1 MGAPTPH
8 CNDEVP
14 AYEELYSQ
22 PPSNPST
29 GVGASIEVPSEQ
41 TPSSISIHSSLPNNH
56 NHHHRLTPPQYP
68 PSPII
73 HDYTNELLYAQY
85 SHIPTTAADTRDL
98 TIDIERTAHK
108 HHPHPQRST
117 LSPSP
122 NFELDET
129 PTPDPQQPSEGP
141 HFHCAECDRQMDSR
155 ERRRLCAKVTN
166 AVTGTLMII
175 SFFVM
180 IGYIFMVMR
189 R

>member
-1 MGAPTPH
+1 MGAPTP
-8 CNDEVP
+8 NRNEEVP
-14 AYEELYSQ
+14 AYEELYSR

-29 GVGASIEVPSEQ
+29 G
-41 TPSSISIHSSLPNNH
+41 
-56 NHHHRLTPPQYP
+56 
-68 PSPII
+68 
-73 HDYTNELLYAQY
+73 Y
-85 SHIPTTAADTRDL
+85 SHIPTTAADTPDL

-108 HHPHPQRST
+108 HHPHHQQRST
-117 LSPSP
+117 LPPSP
-122 NFELDET
+122 TFELDET
-129 PTPDPQQPSEGP
+129 PTPDPQPPQPSEGP